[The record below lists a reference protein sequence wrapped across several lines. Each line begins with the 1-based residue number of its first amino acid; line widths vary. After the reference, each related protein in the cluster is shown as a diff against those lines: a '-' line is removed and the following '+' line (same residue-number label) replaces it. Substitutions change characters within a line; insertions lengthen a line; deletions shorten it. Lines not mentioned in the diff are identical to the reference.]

1 MGGGEQRPW
10 VVGSLEGG
18 CSGARAH
25 YWSSVMV
32 EVGEGETVVWFV
44 GSLRSERRHGEG
56 RAHGEV
62 TWALESEGKETM
74 EVCFELR
81 VVVAFIGAEMGT
93 WFVERVEAIRC
104 SSLSCHGLRKATNA
118 VEMKVVQLTGGSH
131 LPATMSV
138 VASVLGAFN
147 STTRPSGPGARVG
160 PGRVVD
166 WVGWLV

>member
-25 YWSSVMV
+25 YWSSVVV

-81 VVVAFIGAEMGT
+81 VVVAFYRGRNGHVVCRAGGGDQVQLVELPWAAEGYQCGGD
-93 WFVERVEAIRC
+93 E
-104 SSLSCHGLRKATNA
+104 GGATNRWS
-118 VEMKVVQLTGGSH
+118 G
-131 LPATMSV
+131 PATTSV